1 MFKKKLTN
9 EAGVYKHS
17 VNNSD
22 TKKVKDF
29 YKSNPFPNYKNNDDK
44 YSILTKGKNNYLA
57 NNFKN
62 FTGHGK
68 YILEAGCGTGQLSNF
83 FAIGTNHCV
92 VGCDA
97 TPESLHLA
105 SNFAKKNDIP
115 NVFFVNADIFDDVF
129 EDNFFDYIWCSG
141 VLHHTN
147 NPRKAFEI
155 LVKSLKNKGYILIG
169 LYNRYGRIRTI
180 IRKYFYKLFGIVI
193 LNLLDPILRNLK
205 LDKEEKN
212 AWIQDQ
218 YHHPIESLHTIDEVL
233 LWFSQNNVDFI
244 NSIPLANFGLNL
256 DNNLFIKSGEG
267 NILSRLINQ
276 FKMIFNKLGS
286 DGGLFIVIRKKNEQ
300 N

>member
-1 MFKKKLTN
+1 M
-9 EAGVYKHS
+9 
-17 VNNSD
+17 
-22 TKKVKDF
+22 
-29 YKSNPFPNYKNNDDK
+29 
-44 YSILTKGKNNYLA
+44 
-57 NNFKN
+57 
-62 FTGHGK
+62 
-68 YILEAGCGTGQLSNF
+68 
-83 FAIGTNHCV
+83 
-92 VGCDA
+92 
-97 TPESLHLA
+97 
-105 SNFAKKNDIP
+105 
-115 NVFFVNADIFDDVF
+115 
-129 EDNFFDYIWCSG
+129 
-141 VLHHTN
+141 HHTN

-286 DGGLFIVIRKKNEQ
+286 DGGLFIVIGKKNEQ